1 MRFDLTQYVGH
12 EFVGRLA
19 CLWFPMMVDG
29 GLKTQDDKMSI
40 RRWSGGRRLGEGCEA
55 ACCAL
60 CCFFYFPPLPLS
72 IVSPGRSQHTL
83 NQGHFRSWSW
93 FFIFSNLKMLHLI
106 LIWPPRFSQVNVKNE
121 RSKPKDERS
130 GKELPEAGNEA
141 CRGWSSAAGSWSE
154 GGEPWRATSV
164 SSATNSFASSSFF
177 TSSLCSHCSHSVMM
191 ISEHWTCCSTNQQ
204 WEL

>member
-60 CCFFYFPPLPLS
+60 CCFFHFPPLPLS

-93 FFIFSNLKMLHLI
+93 FFIFSNLKMLHLS

-141 CRGWSSAAGSWSE
+141 CRGHDLGR
-154 GGEPWRATSV
+154 GETYHWRATSV
-164 SSATNSFASSSFF
+164 SSSATNSFASSSFF
-177 TSSLCSHCSHSVMM
+177 TSSLCSHCRVCWLMM

-204 WEL
+204 